1 MTYPAT
7 DPRHTAHRG
16 PRPVAPELSPAERE
30 VVERFENAP
39 DAFARTVHYLGDG
52 LLPDCGSEG
61 DGDGF
66 VASPVPTDVTCAD
79 CLPTAVQHVS
89 DGESMPRLTVAEA
102 NAEVRAAVD
111 HAQSIAPED
120 RPLVLVWGDLTVTS
134 GTVAHLGTHL
144 AMIEHGYSDEQPV
157 QALALYAGRLR
168 EVEVVREGCTPW
180 DANDY
185 ATATY
190 ALRLRDP
197 EGEGAV
203 VDRCTVRV
211 DGRC

>member
-1 MTYPAT
+1 MLHP
-7 DPRHTAHRG
+7 G

-30 VVERFENAP
+30 VVERFESAP

-52 LLPDCGSEG
+52 LLPECGSTGEAT
-61 DGDGF
+61 DDGF
-66 VASPVPTDVTCAD
+66 AVYASPEPTDVTCAD
-79 CLPTAVQHVS
+79 CLPTAVAKVVE
-89 DGESMPRLTVAEA
+89 GESMPRLTVAEA

-111 HAQSIAPED
+111 HAQSLAPED
-120 RPLVLVWGDLTVTS
+120 RPVVCVWGDLTVTS
-134 GTVAHLGTHL
+134 GNAAHLGTHL
-144 AMIEHGYSDEQPV
+144 AMIEHGYSDERPV
-157 QALALYAGRLR
+157 QVLALYAGRLR
-168 EVEVVREGCTPW
+168 EVDVVREGCTPF
-180 DANDY
+180 DSNDY

-203 VDRCTVRV
+203 VDRCAVRV